1 MIQNTNNILS
11 PKHNDLNFVYNT
23 NIQNTID
30 KLEMQQILNL
40 QNNNNKPEYLLQF
53 DELKF
58 DNVKNPISF
67 NDTKGL
73 NKNLQR
79 EMEFR
84 NAYSNFQNTD
94 MHYDVINNDSFNHNN
109 MTPNTSR
116 RDISNIRNK
125 TRNHRRLELFTGSF
139 SNYTEKKEKYPLFKP
154 IADLSWI
161 NGIPSITNAIENR
174 FLPSNKN
181 NYGNLPFDNNL
192 RIKPGLENE
201 NQRGTYAVYRVNPQ
215 NIDTLRSQINQ
226 KVSYLNKPLET
237 IKIGEVRA
245 PDPALTTYKL
255 QDFRE
260 QTIADLL
267 PSKSTITKSFVKG
280 KFTDI
285 KTQRNEKE
293 NYLPGPKLNIS
304 YGDAPNKEKSY
315 YQKSKKEN
323 FLNDINHGITSVLNK
338 PMLCNTSA
346 YKVYENQRF
355 STNYEDSGNIN
366 SINSNYSIDYK
377 NKPNITLK
385 DQMLFND
392 NLVNFASQN
401 KNNYIFSNNM
411 VLPITNRQSTQNKD
425 ILGPNRDV
433 KANNVISGYS
443 SKPSH
448 RLSTSHNLVLNSAS
462 DYRNVPVYNE
472 DQAKNT
478 IRPEISHNLV
488 LNTISDIRHVPIYNN
503 DQAKITQR
511 PEISHNL
518 ILNTNSNN
526 KHVPIYNNDQAKI
539 TQRPEISHNL
549 ILNTNSNNKH
559 VPIYNNDQ
567 AKITQRPEISHNLIL
582 NTDSKI
588 RHVPIYNNDQAKITQ
603 KPEISHN
610 LPSQIKPPEHS
621 SYLELKEK
629 LRPTLKE
636 TQLITTPEINIKGET
651 YITYSS
657 LQDDLKPTI
666 KNTTIINN
674 RINNINTNTQN
685 YIIDK
690 KLKAKT
696 TLRET
701 NSVEQIGNLSNN
713 NLNYIK
719 DNTFKARNT
728 IKETTENKMN
738 IANVSSSFNDLT
750 YIRSLDHK
758 AKPTLKEVTENT
770 ISIGHV
776 NNKSDAIYVK
786 SKELICKPT
795 IKESLLHMTPEGR
808 INQNQ
813 MANYVVDKND
823 KLKSTKKETTLLED
837 YLGNAV
843 GEINDNISHMA
854 SDNMTIDDK
863 KEQTTKNRTPNGKAD
878 LHGPYINKETVVL
891 HDPILFSYLSHP
903 HQNLDFSAILPDNDY
918 YQENNQKSEEFIEN
932 VQKNESIASYHINSN
947 FINTLNDNHLV
958 NDIYHQKNI
967 IF

>member
-392 NLVNFASQN
+392 NLVNFSLFHCL
-401 KNNYIFSNNM
+401 KNWS
-411 VLPITNRQSTQNKD
+411 P
-425 ILGPNRDV
+425 
-433 KANNVISGYS
+433 
-443 SKPSH
+443 
-448 RLSTSHNLVLNSAS
+448 
-462 DYRNVPVYNE
+462 
-472 DQAKNT
+472 
-478 IRPEISHNLV
+478 
-488 LNTISDIRHVPIYNN
+488 
-503 DQAKITQR
+503 
-511 PEISHNL
+511 
-518 ILNTNSNN
+518 
-526 KHVPIYNNDQAKI
+526 
-539 TQRPEISHNL
+539 
-549 ILNTNSNNKH
+549 
-559 VPIYNNDQ
+559 
-567 AKITQRPEISHNLIL
+567 
-582 NTDSKI
+582 
-588 RHVPIYNNDQAKITQ
+588 
-603 KPEISHN
+603 
-610 LPSQIKPPEHS
+610 
-621 SYLELKEK
+621 
-629 LRPTLKE
+629 LRPVL
-636 TQLITTPEINIKGET
+636 LV
-651 YITYSS
+651 S
-657 LQDDLKPTI
+657 L
-666 KNTTIINN
+666 
-674 RINNINTNTQN
+674 
-685 YIIDK
+685 
-690 KLKAKT
+690 
-696 TLRET
+696 
-701 NSVEQIGNLSNN
+701 
-713 NLNYIK
+713 
-719 DNTFKARNT
+719 
-728 IKETTENKMN
+728 
-738 IANVSSSFNDLT
+738 
-750 YIRSLDHK
+750 
-758 AKPTLKEVTENT
+758 
-770 ISIGHV
+770 
-776 NNKSDAIYVK
+776 
-786 SKELICKPT
+786 
-795 IKESLLHMTPEGR
+795 
-808 INQNQ
+808 
-813 MANYVVDKND
+813 
-823 KLKSTKKETTLLED
+823 
-837 YLGNAV
+837 
-843 GEINDNISHMA
+843 
-854 SDNMTIDDK
+854 
-863 KEQTTKNRTPNGKAD
+863 
-878 LHGPYINKETVVL
+878 
-891 HDPILFSYLSHP
+891 
-903 HQNLDFSAILPDNDY
+903 
-918 YQENNQKSEEFIEN
+918 
-932 VQKNESIASYHINSN
+932 
-947 FINTLNDNHLV
+947 
-958 NDIYHQKNI
+958 
-967 IF
+967 